1 MCHHRL
7 SDGMAPACVSACPEE
22 AIAIEIVNIAD
33 WRKDYMEANAPGLPS
48 AADSLSTT
56 RVTLPQNLLPGTG
69 RVDTGRVAPEQ
80 PHWPLVFML
89 VLTQLSIGA
98 FTVLWLLDV
107 TGGGARRSLS
117 ALVSLGLAGL
127 SMGAST
133 LHLRRPG
140 YAWRAMRGL
149 RRLRLRPQALV

>member
-1 MCHHRL
+1 
-7 SDGMAPACVSACPEE
+7 MAPACVSACPEE

-80 PHWPLVFML
+80 PQWPPVVIL
-89 VLTQLSIGA
+89 VLPPLSVGA
-98 FTVLWLLDV
+98 F
-107 TGGGARRSLS
+107 
-117 ALVSLGLAGL
+117 
-127 SMGAST
+127 
-133 LHLRRPG
+133 H
-140 YAWRAMRGL
+140 
-149 RRLRLRPQALV
+149 RLRPPDVTRGRP